1 MSHREPVVIIG
12 AGLAGLSAARA
23 LRRADVEVLVL
34 ERENRVGGLCRTE
47 TVDGFA
53 FDYTGHLLHL
63 REGRVRDMII
73 GELAGKLTEHVRNA
87 SVFLKETYVPFPIQ
101 ANFGSLRP
109 DLVKRCI
116 RDFRRAAKAVMPV
129 DPSFVRWARTQF
141 GDTLAELFMIPYNRK
156 LYVHPLEE
164 METSWTS
171 WSIPRPTA
179 GEMEMAAGGEDSGT
193 FGYNAAFHYPTRGG
207 IEMLPMMLA
216 DGLDDLLALNTGVA
230 RIDVGR
236 KVVVTDDNREI
247 GYRHLIST
255 VPLPDL
261 LKMAPNLSGL
271 PGMGAGRLR
280 HSSVMGY
287 CLGLDGPVLRDE
299 HWIYFPEAKFPFYR
313 VGVFTNFSADLAPE
327 GASSLYVEVAHRP
340 GEPPGNGSME
350 KQIME
355 GLKSAGIIPPGRR
368 VVARRSL
375 AMPYAYV
382 FYNRYRKDHLDGI
395 LAGLREHSI
404 LSVGR
409 YGAWEYSAM
418 EDAIRWGIEAA
429 GEVMR

>member
-109 DLVKRCI
+109 NLVKRCI

-129 DPSFVRWARTQF
+129 DPSFVRWARAQF

-156 LYVHPLEE
+156 LYIHPLEE
-164 METSWTS
+164 MEPSWTS
-171 WSIPRPTA
+171 WSVPRPTA
-179 GEMEMAAGGEDSGT
+179 EEMEMAARGEDPGT
-193 FGYNAAFHYPTRGG
+193 FGYNAAFYYPTHGG
-207 IEMLPMMLA
+207 IEMLPGMLSG
-216 DGLDDLLALNTGVA
+216 GLDDIIALNTGVV
-230 RIDVGR
+230 RIDAER
-236 KVVVTDDNREI
+236 KVVTTDDGREI
-247 GYRHLIST
+247 GYRSLIST
-255 VPLPDL
+255 TPLPAL
-261 LKMAPNLSGL
+261 LEMVTEPSWNSAGIPAG
-271 PGMGAGRLR
+271 GAKKLR
-280 HSSVMGY
+280 HSSVVGY

-299 HWIYFPEAKFPFYR
+299 HWIYFPEANFPFYR

-340 GEPPGNGSME
+340 GEPPGNGSMG

-368 VVARRSL
+368 VVARRVL

-382 FYNRYRKDHLDGI
+382 FYDRNRKDHLDGI

-418 EDAIRWGIEAA
+418 EDA
-429 GEVMR
+429 